1 MLVAINMVLGTR
13 SGQPIVREKMM
24 GSVSSATRFC
34 LGAIGLL
41 FSIAA
46 HAQQS
51 WDYVSYPDGQGVVN
65 DVNKPLYRGYITL
78 DETGPKPIFR
88 MYSGKVTQCFDGSIE
103 AQVKKTADET
113 VIVVKRDLKGCGSAR
128 FVVKNDGSGGRR
140 EILQNGVWKWDGFE
154 RGLTLRKG

>member
-1 MLVAINMVLGTR
+1 MTSVTFASKLV
-13 SGQPIVREKMM
+13 
-24 GSVSSATRFC
+24 F
-34 LGAIGLL
+34 GAIGLL

-46 HAQQS
+46 QSQQS
-51 WDYVSYPDGQGVVN
+51 WDYFSYPDGQDVMN

-88 MYSGKVTQCFDGSIE
+88 MYAGKVTRCFDGSIE
-103 AQVKKTADET
+103 AQTKRTADET
-113 VIVVKRDLKGCGSAR
+113 FIVVKRDLKGCGSAR